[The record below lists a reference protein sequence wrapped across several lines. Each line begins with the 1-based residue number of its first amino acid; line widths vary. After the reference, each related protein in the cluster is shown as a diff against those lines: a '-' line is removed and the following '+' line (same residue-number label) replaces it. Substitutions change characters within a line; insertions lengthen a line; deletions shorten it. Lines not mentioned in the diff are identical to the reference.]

1 MDHRWMPGEDDEPG
15 NGSERGLENR
25 LAWAVM
31 LLTLAVG
38 SVLMVAR

>member
-1 MDHRWMPGEDDEPG
+1 MDRRTTSGDDHEPDD
-15 NGSERGLENR
+15 RGLEAR

-38 SVLMVAR
+38 SLMMVAR

>member
-1 MDHRWMPGEDDEPG
+1 MDRQMTSGDDREPA
-15 NGSERGLENR
+15 ERGLETR

-38 SVLMVAR
+38 SLMMVAR

>member
-1 MDHRWMPGEDDEPG
+1 MTSGDDDRPHD
-15 NGSERGLENR
+15 RGLEAR

-38 SVLMVAR
+38 SLMIVAR